1 MVEDRLSALRRG
13 DLVEVRPAA
22 EILAT
27 LDDRGMLEGLPFM
40 PEMLAFCGRRFRIDR
55 RADKIC
61 DTMVTARSREMPGT
75 VLLED
80 LRCDGSGHDGCQAEC
95 RIFWKETWLRRVDGL
110 AARTSEGSDAG
121 LRERVE
127 ANTRR
132 TSSTGEVTYTCQAT
146 EHFRASKRLRSWD
159 PRPYWR
165 ELRTGNV
172 PLVRWLSV
180 IARALVQ
187 EPRRRLGLRGPF
199 PVLGPR
205 DTDALT
211 QQLNL
216 QVGDSVRTKTVE
228 EIRPTLTHEGVNNGV
243 WFDDENIPFC
253 GRSFRV
259 RARINH
265 LIDEH
270 NGKMLDLEKEWLSLE
285 GVKCSGEHSIGRW
298 FCPRAFHVQWTEDW
312 LERADRP

>member
-13 DLVEVRPAA
+13 DLVEVRSAA

-27 LDDRGMLEGLPFM
+27 LDERGMLDGLPFM
-40 PEMLAFCGRRFRIDR
+40 PEMLAFCGRRFRVER

-61 DTMVTARSREMPGT
+61 DTMVTARSREMPAT
-75 VLLED
+75 VLLDD
-80 LRCDGSGHDGCQAEC
+80 LRCDGSGHGGCQAEC
-95 RIFWKETWLRRVDGL
+95 RLFWKEDWLRRVDGP
-110 AARTSEGSDAG
+110 SSSPSGQEQ
-121 LRERVE
+121 LRQRVE
-127 ANTRR
+127 ANAGYTVD
-132 TSSTGEVTYTCQAT
+132 GEQRYMCQAT
-146 EHFRASKRLRSWD
+146 EHFRASRRLRSWD
-159 PRPYWR
+159 PRPYVR

-172 PLVRWLSV
+172 PLLRWLSV
-180 IARALVQ
+180 IGRALVQ

-205 DTDALT
+205 DTDT
-211 QQLNL
+211 L
-216 QVGDSVRTKTVE
+216 QNRLGLKPGELVRTKTVE

-259 RARINH
+259 RRRTNH

-270 NGKMLDLEKEWLSLE
+270 SGKMLDLEKEWLSLE
-285 GVKCSGEHSIGRW
+285 GVQCSGEHSIGRW
-298 FCPRAFHVQWTEDW
+298 FCPRAFSVQWTEDW
-312 LERADRP
+312 LERADQP

>member
-1 MVEDRLSALRRG
+1 MVEDRLSALRHG

-27 LDDRGMLEGLPFM
+27 LDARGVLDGLPFM
-40 PEMLAFCGRRFRIDR
+40 PEMLAFCGQRFRVDR

-61 DTMVTARSREMPGT
+61 DTMVTARSREIPGA

-80 LRCDGSGHDGCQAEC
+80 LRCDGSGHGGCQAEC
-95 RIFWKETWLRRVDGL
+95 RLFWKEAWLRRVDGP
-110 AARTSEGSDAG
+110 AAATGGDDGA
-121 LRERVE
+121 LRELVE
-127 ANTRR
+127 RNAQHTVEGETR
-132 TSSTGEVTYTCQAT
+132 YMCQAT
-146 EHFRASKRLRSWD
+146 EHFRASVRLRSWD

-165 ELRTGNV
+165 ELRNGNI
-172 PLVRWLSV
+172 PLPRWLGV
-180 IARALVQ
+180 VARAIVQ
-187 EPRRRLGLRGPF
+187 EPRRRLGMRGPF

-205 DTDALT
+205 DSDALL
-211 QQLNL
+211 QHLNL
-216 QVGDSVRTKTVE
+216 QPGEVVRTRTVE
-228 EIRPTLTHEGVNNGV
+228 EIQPTLTREGVNNGV

-253 GRSFRV
+253 GRTFRV
-259 RARINH
+259 RRRINH

-298 FCPRAFHVQWTEDW
+298 FCPRAFYVQWTEDW
-312 LERADRP
+312 LDRVPK